1 MLSIYQVALDM
12 TGEIHRLIGEIRVH
26 DRKLADQLKDA
37 WSSVVLNIAEGSGV
51 RGGHRKQRYMTSL
64 GSARESQGVLDY
76 SERAGYIAPP
86 SDRLV
91 QGFGRIEGT
100 LVKNVYPRR
109 RS

>member
-1 MLSIYQVALDM
+1 
-12 TGEIHRLIGEIRVH
+12 
-26 DRKLADQLKDA
+26 
-37 WSSVVLNIAEGSGV
+37 
-51 RGGHRKQRYMTSL
+51 
-64 GSARESQGVLDY
+64 VLDY
-76 SERAGYIAPP
+76 SERAGYIAPR